1 MNLYIYSDESG
12 VFDYVHRVILSIIS
26 SEKFQKNVA
35 KMVLSVYNN
44 SNGTR
49 RASGAFLASCVTWR
63 VFCFFNDKVIMFYR
77 YQ

>member
-35 KMVLSVYNN
+35 KMAGFVYNN
-44 SNGTR
+44 DNRSR
-49 RASGAFLASCVTWR
+49 RASEFGFAEFMQKYDGPFAF
-63 VFCFFNDKVIMFYR
+63 
-77 YQ
+77 

>member
-1 MNLYIYSDESG
+1 MDLYIYSDESG

-49 RASGAFLASCVTWR
+49 RASG
-63 VFCFFNDKVIMFYR
+63 VFWHHA
-77 YQ
+77 